1 MRTRGTVLLR
11 RTVEKEE
18 AWDIEVEDPIDLRDP
33 ESTRI
38 VTTTEDG
45 DTPSM
50 ELIRLLRLLRDR
62 DRQNFEGS

>member
-1 MRTRGTVLLR
+1 MR

-45 DTPSM
+45 DTPPM